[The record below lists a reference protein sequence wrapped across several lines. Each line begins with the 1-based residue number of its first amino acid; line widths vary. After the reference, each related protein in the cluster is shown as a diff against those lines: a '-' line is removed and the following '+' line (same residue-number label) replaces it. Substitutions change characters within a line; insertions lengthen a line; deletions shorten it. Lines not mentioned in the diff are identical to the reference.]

1 LISENVSVLT
11 NKENTLEILIDL
23 YLKKNLFT
31 TVIEALN
38 KNSLNIG
45 IQTQMTN
52 NLSAKLYM
60 IGKANFLTIYLF
72 ENSLLNLGLLKVH
85 L

>member
-1 LISENVSVLT
+1 MISENVSVLT

-45 IQTQMTN
+45 TQTQVAN

-60 IGKANFLTIYLF
+60 IGKANDFFYDLCIRKNNMTSI
-72 ENSLLNLGLLKVH
+72 H
-85 L
+85 